1 MNILNHLHSRYLDT
15 ALHRVWVDEAS
26 KVATFPLWNLS
37 GQLVGYQQYR
47 PGASKERKNDPRDGR
62 YFTRLKDSKIGVWG
76 LESYHLSD
84 TLFITEGI
92 FDAAR
97 ISYFGYAALA
107 TLSNDIAD
115 STANWVRTVRSSRHI
130 VAVCDDDVAGRR
142 LAKYGSTTHIVSGY
156 KDLGEAPQEYVQQLI
171 HEYCT

>member
-1 MNILNHLHSRYLDT
+1 MNVIDHLHSRYLDT
-15 ALHRVWVDEAS
+15 KLHRVWIDENS

-76 LESYHLSD
+76 LESYHLSN

-97 ISYFGYAALA
+97 ISYFGYAAVA
-107 TLSNDIAD
+107 TLSNDLATP
-115 STANWVRTVRSSRHI
+115 TARWLQIYQILVDILLLFAILTLLV
-130 VAVCDDDVAGRR
+130 
-142 LAKYGSTTHIVSGY
+142 GSLLNMVIPIT
-156 KDLGEAPQEYVQQLI
+156 
-171 HEYCT
+171 

>member
-1 MNILNHLHSRYLDT
+1 MNVIDHLHSRYLDT
-15 ALHRVWVDEAS
+15 KLHRVWIDENS

-76 LESYHLSD
+76 LESYYLSN

-97 ISYFGYAALA
+97 ISYFGYAAVA
-107 TLSNDIAD
+107 TLSNDLATP
-115 STANWVRTVRSSRHI
+115 TARWLRSIRYYRHI
-130 VAVCDDDVAGRR
+130 VAICDSDTAGRH
-142 LAKYGSTTHIVSGY
+142 LAKHGDSYHIVQEY
-156 KDLGEAPQEYVQQLI
+156 KDLGDASEDYVKNLLSDYSQ
-171 HEYCT
+171 